1 MRERDVKNTCRHSFI
16 KLRYTAKCCNNLLI
30 TKDIVQSGD
39 RTGFKDKTFSCKWT
53 YESCLDVCNVECRM
67 KKKTQNINT
76 SLKNTIPTK
85 SREIVLWTAKKL
97 LLPEKRSVMYTP
109 A

>member
-39 RTGFKDKTFSCKWT
+39 RMRFKDKTCSCK
-53 YESCLDVCNVECRM
+53 
-67 KKKTQNINT
+67 
-76 SLKNTIPTK
+76 
-85 SREIVLWTAKKL
+85 
-97 LLPEKRSVMYTP
+97 
-109 A
+109 